1 VCAVTSGAGEQGHFS
16 RIAAARIVAALVARL
31 FVIVDITQWCLPS
44 FRQQAGR
51 FVSTAL
57 AAKSGEISGKR
68 NSTIRKVEMT
78 LRTRNL

>member
-1 VCAVTSGAGEQGHFS
+1 M
-16 RIAAARIVAALVARL
+16 LVARL
-31 FVIVDITQWCLPS
+31 FVIVDIAQWCLPS

-57 AAKSGEISGKR
+57 AAKSGEINGKR
-68 NSTIRKVEMT
+68 NSISREEEMT